1 MHICQGEGGDEIVP
15 IIMTSH
21 GSLASSMMETAGL
34 IIEMR
39 DEVYCLEL
47 KEEESLEDF
56 KCRLGKLIQCVKG
69 DSDKVIIVSDMP
81 LATPFNAATM
91 LMQQVLIL
99 LKKIDALKRLYE
111 QGLCFDSV
119 QIGGLASGPGRKL
132 VVKAIGLSE
141 QDAVE
146 LKSLGKQG
154 VKIYFQSMPGE
165 KEILLDT
172 ILGKYFNNIK

>member
-1 MHICQGEGGDEIVP
+1 MKNIRLIRVDDRLIHGQVVTSWITQTGSKKIMIIDDELYENEYLKDVFPVEVMNVDHAVQEWKLNEFNGE
-15 IIMTSH
+15 
-21 GSLASSMMETAGL
+21 
-34 IIEMR
+34 
-39 DEVYCLEL
+39 
-47 KEEESLEDF
+47 
-56 KCRLGKLIQCVKG
+56 
-69 DSDKVIIVSDMP
+69 
-81 LATPFNAATM
+81 
-91 LMQQVLIL
+91 QVLIL
-99 LKKIDALKRLYE
+99 LKKIDTLKRLYE

-119 QIGGLASGPGRKL
+119 QIGGLASGPERKL

-172 ILGKYFNNIK
+172 ILGKYFKNIK

>member
-1 MHICQGEGGDEIVP
+1 MNVDHAVQEWKLNEFNGE
-15 IIMTSH
+15 
-21 GSLASSMMETAGL
+21 
-34 IIEMR
+34 
-39 DEVYCLEL
+39 
-47 KEEESLEDF
+47 
-56 KCRLGKLIQCVKG
+56 
-69 DSDKVIIVSDMP
+69 
-81 LATPFNAATM
+81 
-91 LMQQVLIL
+91 QVLIL
-99 LKKIDALKRLYE
+99 LKKIDVLKRLYE

-172 ILGKYFNNIK
+172 ILGKYFKNIK

>member
-1 MHICQGEGGDEIVP
+1 MKNI
-15 IIMTSH
+15 
-21 GSLASSMMETAGL
+21 
-34 IIEMR
+34 
-39 DEVYCLEL
+39 
-47 KEEESLEDF
+47 
-56 KCRLGKLIQCVKG
+56 KLIRVDDRLIHGQVVTSWITQTGSKKIIIIDDELYENEFLKDVFAAAAPRG
-69 DSDKVIIVSDMP
+69 IPVEVAKVDQAVQEWK
-81 LATPFNAATM
+81 LNEFNGE
-91 LMQQVLIL
+91 QVLIL

>member
-1 MHICQGEGGDEIVP
+1 MNGE
-15 IIMTSH
+15 
-21 GSLASSMMETAGL
+21 
-34 IIEMR
+34 
-39 DEVYCLEL
+39 
-47 KEEESLEDF
+47 
-56 KCRLGKLIQCVKG
+56 
-69 DSDKVIIVSDMP
+69 
-81 LATPFNAATM
+81 
-91 LMQQVLIL
+91 QVLIL